1 LIFRENQLE
10 VKKRERN
17 NVIIFDIIGDF
28 QKSTPNIGTLHQSV
42 KDQLKAGKRNFL
54 LNLENVDNIDD
65 FGLGEILASYISIRN
80 LGGKAKHIPV
90 KFFVEH
96 NIKID
101 YRMGIF
107 EDEEKAIMS
116 FFE

>member
-1 LIFRENQLE
+1 ME

-17 NVIIFDIIGDF
+17 NIIIFDIIGDF
-28 QKSTPNIGTLHQSV
+28 QKSTPNIGTLHQCV

-54 LNLENVDNIDD
+54 LNFENVDNIDD
-65 FGLGEILASYISIRN
+65 FGVGEMIAIYVPIYN
-80 LGGKAKHIPV
+80 LGGELKIIPI

-101 YRMGIF
+101 YRMGVF
-107 EDEEKAIMS
+107 EDEEEAIKS
-116 FFE
+116 FSE

>member
-1 LIFRENQLE
+1 MEI
-10 VKKRERN
+10 KKRERN

-28 QKSTPNIGTLHQSV
+28 QKSTVNIGTLHQRV
-42 KDQLKAGKRNFL
+42 KDQLNAGKRNFL
-54 LNLENVDNIDD
+54 LNFENVDNIDD
-65 FGLGEILASYISIRN
+65 FGLGEILAIYVSIHN
-80 LGGKAKHIPV
+80 LGGNVKHMPV

-107 EDEEKAIMS
+107 EDEEEAIMS